1 MCMCNNHFATNS
13 LTSLS
18 LELYYVIG
26 ICIIVCNKVSPGIG
40 GDSSIII
47 VIAEVVV
54 RLALLVTTTLRMN
67 VSRCGNSVILK
78 IDGLGTMS

>member
-1 MCMCNNHFATNS
+1 MCK
-13 LTSLS
+13 
-18 LELYYVIG
+18 
-26 ICIIVCNKVSPGIG
+26 KVSPGIG